1 MLTEMTALLL
11 LAAALFAAAPST
23 RSAAT
28 FRNPLKANGADPWLT
43 YHDGHY
49 YLTATTGGGI
59 KMRRAETLAGL
70 KTAPDKVVW
79 DDDTPG
85 RNRNFWATEF
95 HRLDDG
101 TGQMRWYGY
110 YTASGPAEPSHRMF
124 VIESAGDDPTG
135 PYHFKAKLQTDPNDE
150 FYAIDGGPF
159 RAPDGTLYFAWCGR
173 PSPHGQGL
181 FLSKMKSPWEL
192 EGDRVALEASGFG
205 CDHVREGPVAL
216 QHGGKVFLVYSMC
229 GASEPD
235 YRLGMLVA
243 ADAGADLTDPKSWR
257 QHPKVMLSRNDA
269 AGVYGPGHN
278 YFFKSP
284 DGTQDWIVFHGKTT
298 TKNTYSDRAARAQPI
313 TWTADGLP
321 DFGVPLADDAEIAEP
336 SGTMPQP

>member
-1 MLTEMTALLL
+1 MLTDMTALLL
-11 LAAALFAAAPST
+11 LVAALLAAP
-23 RSAAT
+23 AT
-28 FRNPLKANGADPWLT
+28 FHNPLKRAGADPWIA
-43 YHDGHY
+43 YHDGWY
-49 YLTATTGGGI
+49 YLTSTTGKDI
-59 KMRRAETLAGL
+59 RMRRARTLERL
-70 KTAPDKVVW
+70 KTAQDKTVW

-85 RNRNFWATEF
+85 RNMNFWAAEF

-101 TGQMRWYGY
+101 RGHTRWYGY

-124 VIESAGDDPTG
+124 VIESAGDDPAG
-135 PYHFKAKLQTDPNDE
+135 PYHFKAKLQTDPKDE

-159 RAPDGTLYFAWCGR
+159 RTPNGTLYFAWCGR

-192 EGDRVALEASGFG
+192 QGDRVALEADGFG
-205 CDHVREGPVAL
+205 CDYVREGPVAL
-216 QHGGKVFLVYSMC
+216 QHDGRVFLVYSMC
-229 GASEPD
+229 GASEPQ

-243 ADAGADLTDPKSWR
+243 ADATADLTDPKSWR

-298 TKNTYSDRAARAQPI
+298 TENTYADRAARAQPVA
-313 TWTADGLP
+313 WTADGLP
-321 DFGVPLADDAEIAEP
+321 DFGVPLANDAEIEEP
-336 SGTMPQP
+336 SGTRAND